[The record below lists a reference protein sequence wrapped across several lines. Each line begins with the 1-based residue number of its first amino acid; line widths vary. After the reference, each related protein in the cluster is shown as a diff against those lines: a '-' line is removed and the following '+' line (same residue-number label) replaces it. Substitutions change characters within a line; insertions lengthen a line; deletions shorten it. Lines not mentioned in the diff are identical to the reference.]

1 VITDKDDKRAF
12 RPPNVRKRIG
22 FVISACVR
30 AKSLAF
36 HPIAWVAF
44 NIILPNGK
52 KRRLA

>member
-1 VITDKDDKRAF
+1 
-12 RPPNVRKRIG
+12 
-22 FVISACVR
+22 VR

-44 NIILPNGK
+44 NSILPNGK